1 MCCGFCI
8 CFVVK
13 GESDNLFW
21 QYGKQLTALVLG
33 DVEATKQIKGAK
45 SIRVGSGKKNG
56 VLIDIE
62 CEKAT
67 SGKPE

>member
-1 MCCGFCI
+1 MLIRFEG
-8 CFVVK
+8 VTHSLSPK
-13 GESDNLFW
+13 
-21 QYGKQLTALVLG
+21 YGKQLTALVMG
-33 DVEATKQIKGAK
+33 DIKATKQIKGAK
-45 SIRVGSGKKNG
+45 SVRVGAGKKNG